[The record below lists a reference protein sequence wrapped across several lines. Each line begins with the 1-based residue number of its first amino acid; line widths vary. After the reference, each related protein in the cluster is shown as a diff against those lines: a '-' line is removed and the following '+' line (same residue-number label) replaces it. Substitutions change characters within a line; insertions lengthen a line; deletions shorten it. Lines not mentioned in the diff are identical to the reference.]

1 MSSGVGQRSAFQHSL
16 KFKVLCAHVP
26 EANLQPTA
34 QHPRT
39 TPEWIVGELARQRH
53 TGKERLPPRARCG
66 LSFQIHNHV
75 MSSGAGEWS
84 AFQHSPYCVHTSRR
98 LTCNPQPNTLG
109 LRRNGSS
116 GSWHDNGTQGRSVS
130 LPEPGAA
137 YPFKSTTTSCPR
149 VPVSGPHSNIPPS
162 WRHPAMCLPWRSR
175 VPSKARIDD
184 SISPGSPWAS
194 AHHHTTTRRVD
205 AP

>member
-1 MSSGVGQRSAFQHSL
+1 MTRIHPTCHS
-16 KFKVLCAHVP
+16 
-26 EANLQPTA
+26 
-34 QHPRT
+34 
-39 TPEWIVGELARQRH
+39 
-53 TGKERLPPRARCG
+53 
-66 LSFQIHNHV
+66 
-75 MSSGAGEWS
+75 
-84 AFQHSPYCVHTSRR
+84 
-98 LTCNPQPNTLG
+98 QPNTLG
-109 LRRNGSS
+109 LRQNGSS

-149 VPVSGPHSNIPPS
+149 VSVSGPHSNIPPS

-194 AHHHTTTRRVD
+194 AHHHTTTHGVWTRHELHRGPPRNNKHVGHMHAVPRGTTLTAGSTPSPQHPRDGPHPPTDAKHNHRRRNESS
-205 AP
+205 PT